1 MKTYWCPDCGDVYD
15 SAASHFCAPHVSTE
29 TEEQT
34 QPPQTGAGAYVHI
47 PLAEYDALRARVEAT
62 ERDAERELAQART
75 EGEAAG
81 LARALHV
88 LEALAEASEAQA
100 RFAPLGG
107 KNSDLDQF
115 QAQVLRAAA
124 KSIQLA
130 LGGAQ

>member
-1 MKTYWCPDCGDVYD
+1 MSYEHDDR
-15 SAASHFCAPHVSTE
+15 
-29 TEEQT
+29 
-34 QPPQTGAGAYVHI
+34 AYVHI
-47 PLAEYDALRARVEAT
+47 PLAEYDALRA
-62 ERDAERELAQART
+62 ERSAASTRART

-100 RFAPLGG
+100 RTAPLGG

-130 LGGAQ
+130 RNLPLALGSAQ